1 MSQDPNLWFVRGTIH
16 NADGTVFHNQ
26 GRILAYNLFPQGGW
40 QWIAESDIDSNTG
53 AFELVFHKDRFQEVG
68 SPEADYPT
76 LQIRVTDYEYNPLWM
91 SCIYTTPPHELYMG
105 DIVVNGDINENWT
118 VCGNVYYSSKVPFT
132 NGYVKVF
139 DVRNGAPRDL
149 GFCQLNAVGFYSVSY
164 TKAQF
169 QQGDASI
176 TSPNLLVRVYS
187 ADGVNVANQTGPAI
201 ASAREFINIKVESGD
216 VVIPNGSCRIYGSVV
231 NKLGR
236 PVSGVK
242 ITAYCLHYDIT
253 GVGDNANGTFV
264 HQKLGICQSTDEIGE
279 YSISYCPERLP
290 QGLLLDAT
298 ETFGKDKV
306 SLYAKLEIYE
316 DGAPTPKMTVF
327 KPLVF
332 NGKREQRIDFE
343 LDVSSNTNK
352 LTRFRELDDLLA
364 IYRNTI
370 IQGAVYGYEK
380 KNKINEFLQNVDEFP
395 LVVGR
400 ENLTDKDVRAY
411 FLAYSLYYALLEK
424 LGKTESDEN
433 ASKYIQ
439 GVFAL
444 TYQGLVSN
452 LDDLVNIEAPAVQK
466 AVYDGVAQNQI
477 SASVTAGMVLS
488 LWNAATQSSAVVS
501 EMDDQFSPYHVFFL
515 FVKNDLALVDVEDE
529 VTHKPV
535 SARVDFDELDKD
547 EHGDPLPANDD
558 RYRERIQQLMDEY
571 YNAGSNYREMLSN
584 LRENSSG
591 ICTSEELDRLE
602 LLIDLCDFGEWY
614 GDFVVAAYKYARL
627 HSESIYGLRDF
638 LLLDKGQWALIVDEI
653 SQRYNKYNPHDPLAL
668 PHEFTGTAGAEQKA
682 LYVTKLMDL
691 IVSWFP
697 QQKLYNVLKVELADF
712 EAEYSEPE
720 ENTVITEGPQE
731 PENNENDGEES
742 GAEQN
747 DTWSDLLDIL
757 SPANLETKNGWEKFE
772 LLTCD
777 AKAYQIDHEVTRNI
791 DGELLQKL
799 HVLQRVYRLTEDAD
813 AVAYLIKNGFI
824 SATSIAGYDEDYF
837 VAEHS
842 LGIGTKELA
851 TQIHR
856 VAKSFVT
863 EATFKIG
870 QFHSS
875 LNETDMTLPATS
887 RGVSDNLRMK
897 AVRALK
903 KGGQKASNVAP
914 PRIPASVCPTW
925 KNLFGNINRN
935 GATEGQSVL
944 SASAYFV
951 DLLNFFKANEEPYNK
966 FRERRPDLLQLE
978 LTKANAEVAM
988 PTIDLVNEL
997 LECLAGAE
1005 DNKRAKII
1013 ANQTPANATVESLRA
1028 EPLEWGAESEGE
1040 NRQKRANLKMMGHAY
1055 PAILPLNIYRE
1066 KATKI
1071 LSNIPLSLYG
1081 LAESLGNAGNGKTC
1095 LFVDEPLHEIL
1106 FKENFE
1112 EPWTSWGLSENNNN
1126 VYFPDKSE
1134 YKMDDPKHPT
1144 SYLKNKSWITV
1155 LSHVAIL
1162 LDRAGITFKELKEI
1176 IALPLFSKYNVEVR
1190 CLDALQYQLADI
1202 NGYILIDTSTIVYY
1216 KDSKKIKSVSYPS
1229 SGFFME
1235 LAAFIR
1241 FRRLLGWSFAE
1252 IALRYDELNLKASS
1266 ENLPEDLAFAY
1277 TADPLSNWDHIQ
1289 EMVLRFEITPLNSL
1303 AWHGFL
1309 LTEDELATVF
1319 DVPVLFNR
1327 YCEGS
1332 EAIDQYDDEYIKKD
1346 IAKVVASSLSIKES
1360 ETLLFLEKCPNFS
1373 GSQHEKFLNGLNY
1386 VYRYGTFAQK
1396 HNLTADELY
1405 LLQDA
1410 GLGSLADDIRAFSM
1424 AIRKWQSTSLP
1435 MSVLEDLLRIPDD
1448 SVTKKA
1454 ETFMGISLNAENG
1467 EYVLGSL
1474 YTTIL
1479 DSWNTVKVDEEKEL
1493 NSYPVENDDEGEPQE
1508 PRRDENP
1515 QEGEGDEQDEEP
1527 VVDEFVDNV
1536 IAYKDACSKILQS
1549 LGFADNPYVDQL
1561 AQEELPHSTS
1571 LTALENWL
1579 RKILN
1584 EEEPQPEEPQ
1594 RNLRDVQEPEN
1605 HVADI
1610 LDDDKLPIQRL
1621 YLFYD
1626 RLKSIWLEEQVYIV
1640 LSQEFGIAAEQ
1651 KAQDAFKAL
1660 LVKIPAAAIE
1670 QWVGF
1675 VENAIWRQ
1683 PPMVTTSNDIIAYY
1697 ALYKANILYSYVS
1710 NYVINSEDMENSL
1723 ALGFGWDDWGNL
1735 CSTQAIDKDENIYI
1749 IPVLTPHSVLE
1760 SLVDAFAVS
1769 DACGNSEYSYAVI
1782 PPVDEDSPS
1791 TAIRT
1796 LRDLKLLLLIPQKI
1810 FERCY
1815 AYAFSDSNLITTEQN
1830 GESIQV
1836 FDWSKLCGWDDTD
1849 NWLKFFK
1856 VYQLYLKTFTAP
1868 DVLEN
1873 LFIELTRN
1881 EIENEN
1887 STGTTNLIGA
1897 VDALNKN
1904 LYDNYDKP
1912 TWYKFIQGVSDEI
1925 RRERRDALAGLV
1937 CWESQNESSP
1947 YKYRRS
1953 FLNANDLYAYYM
1965 IDILMEPDMSM
1976 SRIVQANACLQLFV
1990 QRCQLGLEGQGA
2002 DGSNLFSDSALA
2014 QWEWMKNYQVW
2025 VANRKVFLYPENWL
2039 DVSLRDDKSSFF
2051 TELEERLQEVGGD
2064 SDDME
2069 RIYAEYLEKMRETA
2083 NLEIVGCSKEDG
2095 DPNGE
2100 TVYTLHIIGRTRGEP
2115 HRYYYRKYFAKKDPP
2130 GMWSP
2135 WELIEADIT
2144 GDVVF
2149 PQIMNGRLYLAWPQF
2164 VQGQRQLNSGV
2175 AKTAEDSSNES
2186 GVSSPQIEFYVE
2198 IKMAWTCFNGKKWTG
2213 VKTTKNALYDSS
2225 LNPLDF
2231 QLDQDEQIGDRYH
2244 FRTSLDDGGVNFQTY
2259 RTLLDI
2265 QEDNDLAGFFK
2276 SKADELLGL
2285 FKSQHIFHYLL
2296 MSRHY
2301 SMMAKIVANQ
2311 KRKTITV
2318 AGDTNVNQYVETRCY
2333 KGVETQRLSPL
2344 GQIVLYANGK
2354 DECKADGVES
2364 VVVTQ
2369 EDGSKKL
2376 VERKRLEALEPEGEE
2391 RGVSVES
2398 FSPQGTYLKRN
2409 YWVSN
2414 GIQALSYKKR
2424 YLFCNAREFR
2434 ILPVNMD
2441 FYNPDDIEGHISN
2454 LPFFYMDS
2462 TNTFFVYPKSDRK
2475 NNVTYEFILMSH
2487 PLVDE
2492 FFNQYRNGG
2501 KKELHSR
2508 GIQALERVDSYY
2520 TMYSGYN
2527 YYFGS
2532 AIGYHIAG
2540 DWAAWDMGQSF
2551 FEDQY
2556 CPSNLVTTPYP
2567 APYVDFHWNTPNG
2580 IYNWELF
2587 FYVPVRIADKL
2598 ISEEKYE
2605 AALEWLQLVFDPQGK
2620 KEGPERIARWAKD
2633 LPSGAQYWRFLP
2645 FFANPDADKTILETL
2660 SVLTKSS
2667 DTKKKQEL
2675 QCLIDQ
2681 WKFDPFEPHLIAKM
2695 RYVAYQKFVIM
2706 KYLNVLIARGDELF
2720 TQDTTESVNLAIQFY
2735 IMAAD
2740 ILGPKSAEAPDP
2752 SVEEVWTAARML
2764 CVEQYAP
2771 KDEDKNKKHDWANSL
2786 IEYED
2791 SMLIGRVRDRSTQ
2804 QSMISPR
2811 TSMIS
2816 DISKQTFYFNV
2827 PRNENLMAFWDTV
2840 ADRLYKIRNSLNI
2853 EGVKRTLAL
2862 FAPPIDP
2869 GMLVKARAA
2878 GLSISDILADAGAA
2892 LPHYRFK
2899 VIVAKALEI
2908 ARDLRNMQETL
2919 LQALKDKDSEALAQL
2934 RMQHRITA
2942 KKLSQNIFEIQMKE
2956 LETEAASLEIEKEK
2970 KSKKQEHHKS
2980 RLEKIA
2986 TDFENGYAKT
2996 MQKVADLREKTEAA
3010 KRIASAMFSIPDM
3023 DAGGIVNAFGGI
3035 DFHVASYGGRK
3046 LGEAALT
3053 MAESYLSK
3061 ALEREAAALQQKA
3074 KGEEKKA
3081 TEEETFEES
3090 IASNEID
3097 QTQKQILINTIRQ
3110 QRNEKEQELLEK
3122 ELERD
3127 EEEYGFLCDKFT
3139 NKDLHEWLVKQMTKL
3154 SKTMCKLTTKV
3165 AKMAEKCYHF
3175 EIGDTDMG
3183 NAKSF
3188 ISNSY
3193 WDGAYSGLLSADRLI
3208 ADLHAMEVAYL
3219 ENDKNELEITRPI
3232 SLKELECNYA
3242 DLTTQYPLSNIKQNS
3257 QATIVIPMELYSS
3270 DFANH
3275 YFRRIRDVRIEVIAP
3290 KYKGLFL
3297 NAELSL
3303 TSNSLDLKQEGAFIE
3318 NRVGVQT
3325 LATSMAH
3332 VHEGKFDF
3340 NFKTERF
3347 CPFEGA
3353 GAKSS
3358 WTLAINGDPKEING
3372 SDSEDADSKYSIEDV
3387 IIYISYTARKGK
3399 EGVE

>member
-1 MSQDPNLWFVRGTIH
+1 MSQNPNLWYIRGTIH
-16 NADGTVFHNQ
+16 NADGTVFHGQ
-26 GRILAYNLFPQGGW
+26 GRILAYHMFSQGGW
-40 QWIAESDIDSNTG
+40 QWIAESNIDSNTG
-53 AFELVFHKDRFQEVG
+53 AFELVFHKDSFQEVG
-68 SPEADYPT
+68 APEADFPT

-91 SCIYTTPPHELYMG
+91 SDVYAMPPTELYMG

-118 VCGNVYYSSKVPFT
+118 VCGNVYYSSREPFT

-139 DVRNGAPRDL
+139 DVRNGVEREL
-149 GFCQLNAVGFYSVSY
+149 KSCQLNAVGFYSISY
-164 TKAQF
+164 SKDQF
-169 QQGDASI
+169 QQGDTSI

-187 ADGVNVANQTGPAI
+187 ADGVNVANQAGPAI

-216 VVIPNGSCRIYGSVV
+216 IVIPDGSCRIYGSVV

-253 GVGDNANGTFV
+253 GVGVEANGVFV
-264 HQKLGICQSTDEIGE
+264 HQMLGVCSGTNDKGE
-279 YSISYCPERLP
+279 YSISYKPEILP
-290 QGLLLDAT
+290 QGLLLDAS
-298 ETFGKDKV
+298 EAFGKDKV
-306 SLYAKLEIYE
+306 SLYAMLEIYE
-316 DGAPTPKMTVF
+316 NGSSTPKVTTF

-343 LDVSSNTNK
+343 LDISSNTNK
-352 LTRFRELDDLLA
+352 LTRFRELDDLLT

-370 IQGAVYGYEK
+370 IQGSVYGYEK

-424 LGKTESDEN
+424 MGKTESDEN

-439 GVFAL
+439 GIFAL

-477 SASVTAGMVLS
+477 SASVSVGLVLT
-488 LWNAATQSSAVVS
+488 LWKSAVKETSVVN
-501 EMDDQFSPYHVFFL
+501 EMEDQFSPYHIFYLFL
-515 FVKNDLALVDVEDE
+515 KNDLPQADVYVDGVLK
-529 VTHKPV
+529 T
-535 SARVDFDELDKD
+535 ARVNLATLTGNDKQKID
-547 EHGDPLPANDD
+547 S
-558 RYRERIQQLMDEY
+558 LMGAF

-584 LRENSSG
+584 LREDSSG
-591 ICTSEELDRLE
+591 ICSSEELDRLE

-668 PHEFTGTAGAEQKA
+668 PHEFAGTTGAEQKA

-712 EAEYSEPE
+712 EAEYSELE

-731 PENNENDGEES
+731 PENNENDEEES

-747 DTWSDLLDIL
+747 DSWSDLLDIL
-757 SPANLETKNGWEKFE
+757 SPANLERKNGWEKFD

-1112 EPWTSWGLSENNNN
+1112 EPWNSWELSENNNN

-1144 SYLKNKSWITV
+1144 AYLKNKSWITI

-1162 LDRAGITFKELKEI
+1162 LDRAGLTFKELKEI
-1176 IALPLFSKYNVEVR
+1176 IALPLFSKYNVEIR
-1190 CLDALQYQLADI
+1190 CPDALQYQLADI
-1202 NGYILIDTSTIVYY
+1202 NGYVLIDKTTIHYY
-1216 KDSKKIKSVSYPS
+1216 ANSQKIESVSYPTAE
-1229 SGFFME
+1229 FFME

-1252 IALRYDELNLKASS
+1252 IALRYDELNHKKSDGNVPAGI
-1266 ENLPEDLAFAY
+1266 AFAY
-1277 TADPLSNWDHIQ
+1277 TDNPLCHWDHIQ
-1289 EMVLRFEITPLNSL
+1289 EMVLRFGITPLNSL

-1319 DVPVLFNR
+1319 DTPILFNR

-1332 EAIDQYDDEYIKKD
+1332 EENDLYDDELIRKD

-1360 ETLLFLEKCPNFS
+1360 ETLLYLEKCPKFC
-1373 GSQHEKFLNGLNY
+1373 GSQHQKFLAGLNY

-1410 GLGSLADDIRAFSM
+1410 GLGSLTDDIRTFSR

-1435 MSVLEDLLRIPDD
+1435 MSTLEDLLRIPDD

-1454 ETFMGISLNAENG
+1454 EAFMGVALNTENG

-1474 YTTIL
+1474 YTTISE
-1479 DSWNTVKVDEEKEL
+1479 SWDAVKVDEDKEL
-1493 NSYPVENDDEGEPQE
+1493 ATYPVKNNGDEGESQE
-1508 PRRDENP
+1508 PRREETP
-1515 QEGEGDEQDEEP
+1515 QENEGGEQDEEP

-1536 IAYKDACSKILQS
+1536 LAYKDACCKILQS
-1549 LGFADNPYVDQL
+1549 LGFADVPYIDQL
-1561 AQEELPHSTS
+1561 AQNKLPEDGEASTA
-1571 LTALENWL
+1571 LTTLENWL
-1579 RKILN
+1579 REILK
-1584 EEEPQPEEPQ
+1584 EPENSQPEEQQ

-1610 LDDDKLPIQRL
+1610 LDDDKTPIQRL
-1621 YLFYD
+1621 YLFYG
-1626 RLKSIWLEEQVYIV
+1626 RLKSIWLEEQVYST
-1640 LSQEFGIAAEQ
+1640 LSQEFGIGAEQ
-1651 KAQDAFKAL
+1651 KEQEAFKVL
-1660 LVKIPAAAIE
+1660 LTKIPVAAIE
-1670 QWVGF
+1670 RWIGF
-1675 VENAIWRQ
+1675 VENAIWQQTPTQ
-1683 PPMVTTSNDIIAYY
+1683 PTYEDFIAYY
-1697 ALYKANILYSYVS
+1697 ALYKANILYPYVS
-1710 NYVINSEDMENSL
+1710 NYVINSGNMESGL
-1723 ALGFGWDDWGNL
+1723 ALGFEWDGWDKLYEADAG
-1735 CSTQAIDKDENIYI
+1735 ENI
-1749 IPVLTPHSVLE
+1749 LE
-1760 SLVDAFAVS
+1760 LREENPEEPEQTLLDRLNRLVDAFAVS
-1769 DACGNSEYSYAVI
+1769 DACGNTEYSYATI
-1782 PPVDEDSPS
+1782 PPVDEDSFNQPL
-1791 TAIRT
+1791 TN
-1796 LRDLKLLLLIPQKI
+1796 LKQLYRMLLVPQSVFKKCYEYI
-1810 FERCY
+1810 FNVQINDDVNTWEL
-1815 AYAFSDSNLITTEQN
+1815 NQIKN
-1830 GESIQV
+1830 
-1836 FDWSKLCGWDDTD
+1836 WDRPCK
-1849 NWLKFFK
+1849 WIKFFK

-2083 NLEIVGCSKEDG
+2083 NLEIVGCCKEDG

-2244 FRTSLDDGGVNFQTY
+2244 FKTSLDDRGVNFQLY

-2276 SKADELLGL
+2276 SKADEFLEK
-2285 FKSQHIFHYLL
+2285 FKNQHIFHYLL

-2301 SMMAKIVANQ
+2301 LMMSKVAENQ

-2333 KGVETQRLSPL
+2333 QGVETQRLSPL

-2376 VERKRLEALEPEGEE
+2376 VERKRLEELKKDGDE
-2391 RGVSVES
+2391 RGVLVTS
-2398 FSPQGTYLKRN
+2398 FSPEGTYLKRN

-2414 GIQALSYKKR
+2414 GIQALSYKKG

-2740 ILGPKSAEAPDP
+2740 ILGSKSAEAPDP

-2771 KDEDKNKKHDWANSL
+2771 KNEDKNKNHDWANSL

-2804 QSMISPR
+2804 QSRISSR
-2811 TSMIS
+2811 TTMIS
-2816 DISKQTFYFNV
+2816 DISRQTFYFNV
-2827 PRNENLMAFWDTV
+2827 PRNENLMAFWETV

-2878 GLSISDILADAGAA
+2878 GLSISDILADSGAA

-2919 LQALKDKDSEALAQL
+2919 LQALKDKDSETLAQL
-2934 RMQHRITA
+2934 RMQHRIAA

-2970 KSKKQEHHKS
+2970 KTKKQEHHKS

-2986 TDFENGYAKT
+2986 TDFENGFAKT
-2996 MQKVADLREKTEAA
+2996 MQKVADLREKVESA

-3110 QRNEKEQELLEK
+3110 QRNEKEQELFEK

-3127 EEEYGFLCDKFT
+3127 EEEYEFLCDKFT

-3154 SKTMCKLTTKV
+3154 SKAMCKLTTKV

-3183 NAKSF
+3183 NAKTF

-3219 ENDKNELEITRPI
+3219 ENDGNEIEITRPI
-3232 SLKELECNYA
+3232 SLSELE
-3242 DLTTQYPLSNIKQNS
+3242 S
-3257 QATIVIPMELYSS
+3257 SS
-3270 DFANH
+3270 DKYDNLLDDICNRTSLNDITFEINLANDFSKY
-3275 YFRRIRDVRIEVIAP
+3275 YFRRIKHVSLYISTNSE
-3290 KYKGLFL
+3290 KKHL

-3303 TSNSLDLKQEGAFIE
+3303 VENEMSLKGAGFVL
-3318 NRVGVQT
+3318 NRIGIQNF
-3325 LATSMAH
+3325 ASSSAH
-3332 VHEGKFDF
+3332 IDGRIVNLDF
-3340 NFKTERF
+3340 LGRKYT
-3347 CPFEGA
+3347 PFEGA
-3353 GAKSS
+3353 GADLTKWNLSV
-3358 WTLAINGDPKEING
+3358 PEITG
-3372 SDSEDADSKYSIEDV
+3372 SDIED
-3387 IIYISYTARKGK
+3387 ITITICYTARIGK
-3399 EGVE
+3399 EGVN

>member
-1 MSQDPNLWFVRGTIH
+1 MSQNPNLWYIRGTIH
-16 NADGTVFHNQ
+16 NADGTVFHGQ
-26 GRILAYNLFPQGGW
+26 GRILAYHMFSQGGW

-53 AFELVFHKDRFQEVG
+53 AFELVFHKDSFQEVG
-68 SPEADYPT
+68 APEADFPT

-91 SCIYTTPPHELYMG
+91 SDVYAMPPTELYMG

-118 VCGNVYYSSKVPFT
+118 VCGNVYYSSREPFT

-139 DVRNGAPRDL
+139 DVRNGVEREL
-149 GFCQLNAVGFYSVSY
+149 KSCQLNAVGFYSISY
-164 TKAQF
+164 SKDQF
-169 QQGDASI
+169 QQGDSSI

-187 ADGVNVANQTGPAI
+187 ADGVNMANQMGPAI

-216 VVIPNGSCRIYGSVV
+216 VVIPDGSCKIYGSVV

-236 PVSGVK
+236 PISDVK

-253 GVGDNANGTFV
+253 GVGVEANGVFV
-264 HQKLGICQSTDEIGE
+264 HQMLGVCSGTNDKGE
-279 YSISYCPERLP
+279 YSISYKPEILP
-290 QGLLLDAT
+290 QGLLLDAS
-298 ETFGKDKV
+298 EAFGKDKV
-306 SLYAKLEIYE
+306 SLYAMLEIYE
-316 DGAPTPKMTVF
+316 NGSSTPKVTTF

-343 LDVSSNTNK
+343 LDISSNTNK
-352 LTRFRELDDLLA
+352 LTRFRELDDLLT

-370 IQGAVYGYEK
+370 IQGSVYGYEK

-424 LGKTESDEN
+424 MGKTESDEN

-439 GVFAL
+439 GIFAL

-452 LDDLVNIEAPAVQK
+452 LDDLVNIDAPVVQK
-466 AVYDGVAQNQI
+466 AIYDGVAQNLI
-477 SASVTAGMVLS
+477 STSVTAGLVLD
-488 LWNAATQSSAVVS
+488 LWKSVVKETS
-501 EMDDQFSPYHVFFL
+501 VVNEMKDQFSPYHIFYLFL
-515 FVKNDLALVDVEDE
+515 KNDLSQEDVYVDGVLK
-529 VTHKPV
+529 T
-535 SARVDFDELDKD
+535 ARVNLATLTGNDKQKID
-547 EHGDPLPANDD
+547 S
-558 RYRERIQQLMDEY
+558 LMGAF

-638 LLLDKGQWALIVDEI
+638 LLLDKGQWALIVNEI

-668 PHEFTGTAGAEQKA
+668 PHEFTGTTGAEQKA

-691 IVSWFP
+691 IDSWFP

-747 DTWSDLLDIL
+747 NTWSDLLDIL
-757 SPANLETKNGWEKFE
+757 SPANLETKNGWEKFD

-887 RGVSDNLRMK
+887 RGVSDNLKVK
-897 AVRALK
+897 AVNALR

-1005 DNKRAKII
+1005 DNKRAEII
-1013 ANQTPANATVESLRA
+1013 ANQTPADATVESLRA
-1028 EPLEWGAESEGE
+1028 EPLEWDAESEGK
-1040 NRQKRANLKMMGHAY
+1040 NCRKRANLKMMGHAY
-1055 PAILPLNIYRE
+1055 PAILPLNIYRN

-1095 LFVDEPLHEIL
+1095 LFVDEPLREIL
-1106 FKENFE
+1106 FKENLE
-1112 EPWTSWGLSENNNN
+1112 DPWTSWGLSENNNN

-1144 SYLKNKSWITV
+1144 AYLKNKSWITI

-1162 LDRAGITFKELKEI
+1162 LDRAGLTFKELKEI
-1176 IALPLFSKYNVEVR
+1176 IALPLFSKYNVDVR
-1190 CLDALQYQLADI
+1190 CPDALQYQLADI

-1229 SGFFME
+1229 LGFFME

-1252 IALRYDELNLKASS
+1252 IALRYDELNHKESDGNGPAGI
-1266 ENLPEDLAFAY
+1266 AFAY
-1277 TADPLSNWDHIQ
+1277 TDNPLCHWDHIQ
-1289 EMVLRFEITPLNSL
+1289 EMVLRFGITPLNSL

-1319 DVPVLFNR
+1319 DTPVLFNR

-1360 ETLLFLEKCPNFS
+1360 ETLLYLEKCPKFC
-1373 GSQHEKFLNGLNY
+1373 GSQHQKFLAGLNY

-1405 LLQDA
+1405 LLQDS
-1410 GLGSLADDIRAFSM
+1410 GLGSLANDIRAFSK

-1435 MSVLEDLLRIPDD
+1435 MSTLEDLLRIPDD

-1454 ETFMGISLNAENG
+1454 EAFMGISLNAENG

-1474 YTTIL
+1474 YTTISE
-1479 DSWNTVKVDEEKEL
+1479 SWNAVKVDEDKEL
-1493 NSYPVENDDEGEPQE
+1493 ATYPVKNNGDEGESQE

-1515 QEGEGDEQDEEP
+1515 QEGDEQDEEP
-1527 VVDEFVDNV
+1527 VDEFVDNV
-1536 IAYKDACSKILQS
+1536 LAYKDACSKILQS
-1549 LGFADNPYVDQL
+1549 LGFADVPYIDQL
-1561 AQEELPHSTS
+1561 AQNKLPEDGEASTA
-1571 LTALENWL
+1571 LTTLENWL
-1579 RKILN
+1579 REILK
-1584 EEEPQPEEPQ
+1584 EPENSQPEEQQ

-1610 LDDDKLPIQRL
+1610 LDDDKTPIQRL
-1621 YLFYD
+1621 YLFYG
-1626 RLKSIWLEEQVYIV
+1626 RLKSIWLEEQVYST
-1640 LSQEFGIAAEQ
+1640 LSQEFGIGAEQ
-1651 KAQDAFKAL
+1651 KEQEAFKVL
-1660 LVKIPAAAIE
+1660 LTKIPVAAIE
-1670 QWVGF
+1670 RWIGF
-1675 VENAIWRQ
+1675 VENAIWQQTPTQ
-1683 PPMVTTSNDIIAYY
+1683 PTYEDFIAYY
-1697 ALYKANILYSYVS
+1697 ALYKANILYPYVS
-1710 NYVINSEDMENSL
+1710 NYVINSGNMESGL
-1723 ALGFGWDDWGNL
+1723 ALGFEWDGWDKLYEADAG
-1735 CSTQAIDKDENIYI
+1735 ENI
-1749 IPVLTPHSVLE
+1749 LE
-1760 SLVDAFAVS
+1760 LREENPEEPEQTLLDRLNRLVDAFAVS
-1769 DACGNSEYSYAVI
+1769 DACGNTEYSYATI
-1782 PPVDEDSPS
+1782 PPVDEDSTS
-1791 TAIRT
+1791 TAIGT
-1796 LRDLKLLLLIPQKI
+1796 LRDLRRLLLIPQKV
-1810 FERCY
+1810 FERCFV
-1815 AYAFSDSNLITTEQN
+1815 YAFGDDNLIPSEN
-1830 GESIQV
+1830 NSGNEANV
-1836 FDWSKLCGWDDTD
+1836 EYELNWDLVCDWNDTD

-1856 VYQLYLKTFTAP
+1856 VYQLYLKTFTTP

-1887 STGTTNLIGA
+1887 LTGTTNLIGA

-1937 CWESQNESSP
+1937 CLESQNESKP
-1947 YKYRRS
+1947 YRYPRS

-1990 QRCQLGLEGQGA
+1990 QRCQLGLEGQGV

-2083 NLEIVGCSKEDG
+2083 NLEIVGCCKEDG

-2175 AKTAEDSSNES
+2175 AKTTDDSSNGELG

-2198 IKMAWTCFNGKKWTG
+2198 IKMAWTCFNGKKWAG

-2225 LNPLDF
+2225 LSPLDF

-2244 FRTSLDDGGVNFQTY
+2244 FKTSLNEGVLNFQTY

-2265 QEDNDLAGFFK
+2265 KEEYDLANVFEKMAGDFLEKFRN
-2276 SKADELLGL
+2276 
-2285 FKSQHIFHYLL
+2285 QHIFHYLL
-2296 MSRHY
+2296 MARHY
-2301 SMMAKIVANQ
+2301 SMMSKIAAKQ
-2311 KRKTITV
+2311 KQKTITV
-2318 AGDTNVNQYVETRCY
+2318 TGNTKVNQYVETRCY
-2333 KGVETQRLSPL
+2333 KGIETQRLSPI
-2344 GQIVLYANGK
+2344 GQILLYADGK
-2354 DECKADGVES
+2354 DECRAKGVDSAIVSTDDGL
-2364 VVVTQ
+2364 
-2369 EDGSKKL
+2369 KL
-2376 VERKRLEALEPEGEE
+2376 KRLEELKKDGDE
-2391 RGVSVES
+2391 RGVLVTS
-2398 FSPQGTYLKRN
+2398 FSPDGTYLKRN
-2409 YWVSN
+2409 YWVSE
-2414 GIQALSYKKR
+2414 GTQSLVYKGRDILYKD
-2424 YLFCNAREFR
+2424 REFR

-2475 NNVTYEFILMSH
+2475 NNVTYEFVLMSH

-2540 DWAAWDMGQSF
+2540 DWAAWDMGQTF
-2551 FEDQY
+2551 FENQY
-2556 CPSNLVTTPYP
+2556 KPSDWVSSPYP

-2605 AALEWLQLVFDPQGK
+2605 AALEWLQLVFDPQAK
-2620 KEGPERIARWAKD
+2620 KEGPERIARWAD
-2633 LPSGAQYWRFLP
+2633 NLPSGSRYWRFLP
-2645 FFANPDADKTILETL
+2645 FYANPDADKTILETL

-2752 SVEEVWTAARML
+2752 SIEEVWTVARML
-2764 CVEQYAP
+2764 RVEQYAP
-2771 KDEDKNKKHDWANSL
+2771 QNGDKNKKIDWANSL

-2804 QSMISPR
+2804 QSRISSR
-2811 TSMIS
+2811 TTMIS
-2816 DISKQTFYFNV
+2816 DISRQTFYFNV
-2827 PRNENLMAFWDTV
+2827 PRNENLMAFWETV

-2878 GLSISDILADAGAA
+2878 GLSISDILADSGAA

-2934 RMQHRITA
+2934 RMQHRIAA

-2970 KSKKQEHHKS
+2970 KTRKQEHHKS
-2980 RLEKIA
+2980 NIEKLK
-2986 TDFENGYAKT
+2986 TDFENGFAKT
-2996 MQKVADLREKTEAA
+2996 MQKVADLREKVESA

-3090 IASNEID
+3090 IATSEID
-3097 QTQKQILINTIRQ
+3097 QTQKQIIINTIHQ
-3110 QRNEKEQELLEK
+3110 EQNEKEQERFEK
-3122 ELERD
+3122 ELEWD
-3127 EEEYGFLCDKFT
+3127 EEEYEFLCDKFT

-3183 NAKSF
+3183 NAKTF

-3219 ENDKNELEITRPI
+3219 ENDGNEIEITRPV
-3232 SLKELECNYA
+3232 SFSELESSQSIYDSLLQELQNA
-3242 DLTTQYPLSNIKQNS
+3242 STIKDLHFLIDLTD
-3257 QATIVIPMELYSS
+3257 
-3270 DFANH
+3270 DFKNL
-3275 YFRRIRDVRIEVIAP
+3275 YFRRVKKIGLKIETTSHQSH
-3290 KYKGLFL
+3290 L

-3303 TSNSLDLKQEGAFIE
+3303 TENKMSLKGNGYIQ
-3318 NRVGVQT
+3318 NRIGVQSV
-3325 LATSMAH
+3325 ATSSAH
-3332 VHEGKFDF
+3332 IDSGIVEFDYAQS
-3340 NFKTERF
+3340 KYH
-3347 CPFEGA
+3347 PFEGA
-3353 GAKSS
+3353 GADLTRWNLSVPEI
-3358 WTLAINGDPKEING
+3358 TGGD
-3372 SDSEDADSKYSIEDV
+3372 IED
-3387 IIYISYTARKGK
+3387 ITITICYTARLGK
-3399 EGVE
+3399 EGGN